1 MQPSATFGAIAHL
14 GIQAPPPVIF
24 FSILDSLPP
33 SWDQSFVLGFG
44 FAFGVFQK
52 QNLTA
57 QVTISEGNI
66 QKIQTL
72 GAFSPPDHIVG
83 LFMTISSPHQA
94 TSIVSGG

>member
-1 MQPSATFGAIAHL
+1 MTVQRSMSCSPPATFGAIAHL

-33 SWDQSFVLGFG
+33 SWDQSSVLGFG
-44 FAFGVFQK
+44 FAFVVFRK

-72 GAFSPPDHIVG
+72 GHSPLQII
-83 LFMTISSPHQA
+83 L
-94 TSIVSGG
+94 